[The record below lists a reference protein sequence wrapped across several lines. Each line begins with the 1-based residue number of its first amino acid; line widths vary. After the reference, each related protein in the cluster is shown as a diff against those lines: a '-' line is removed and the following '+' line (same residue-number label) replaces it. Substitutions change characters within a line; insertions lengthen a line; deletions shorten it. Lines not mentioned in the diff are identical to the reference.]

1 MPVPAPVDPVSSRAL
16 LLCLHSLL
24 TSNLEL
30 HISPMKLL
38 LCAILTASL
47 TDVVVRPL
55 LYTGHSASSDIACS
69 MPRSLHKS
77 TGSAYFVSRAQI
89 IRHQIYSQLGCF
101 QLSAVQMFALYDEK
115 TIDLMNPSLAPLSRL
130 A

>member
-1 MPVPAPVDPVSSRAL
+1 MQVRAPVGHIS
-16 LLCLHSLL
+16 LCLLHLPRQLL

-55 LYTGHSASSDIACS
+55 LNNGHSASSDIACS
-69 MPRSLHKS
+69 MPRSLHNS
-77 TGSAYFVSRAQI
+77 TGSTDRISYV
-89 IRHQIYSQLGCF
+89 L
-101 QLSAVQMFALYDEK
+101 
-115 TIDLMNPSLAPLSRL
+115 
-130 A
+130 